1 MTAIVLPR
9 APTICAV
16 RDGRFVDACA
26 RVSREPFQLVQILD
40 HRTRQPSR
48 SCVVVVDEAGAM
60 TPLVSCPFCGVEHRA
75 SLQTGAAVDVADR
88 VF

>member
-1 MTAIVLPR
+1 MPALVPR

-48 SCVVVVDEAGAM
+48 SYVGVADETGAM
-60 TPLVSCPFCGVEHRA
+60 TPLASCPFCGVEHGGSR
-75 SLQTGAAVDVADR
+75 
-88 VF
+88 